1 MPAFPTRYGSL
12 IAVLGLLGSSAP
24 AAAQTVAAKLSTA
37 RPSHAA
43 QLKSALRS
51 VAAAQAKHRASKGAY
66 AASADQLR
74 LPGTPGVR
82 VEILVAGRTG
92 WQGRAQH
99 RDQPGRSCVIFVGR
113 VDGAEAPRTD
123 EDREMAGEEGVPL
136 CDRMR

>member
-1 MPAFPTRYGSL
+1 MPASPIRYGSL

-24 AAAQTVAAKLSTA
+24 AAAQTVASKVSTA

-74 LPGTPGVR
+74 LPHREYTHHVPASNPPDYVGQSQMS
-82 VEILVAGRTG
+82 
-92 WQGRAQH
+92 QG
-99 RDQPGRSCVIFVGR
+99 S
-113 VDGAEAPRTD
+113 
-123 EDREMAGEEGVPL
+123 
-136 CDRMR
+136 